1 MPTIARAL
9 AVLLFPAVAALHA
22 QSTQGVI
29 FGLVTDLREGTPVAG
44 AAVSCERQE
53 SSASVLVHA
62 DAAGRYTLSP
72 LSPGTYRLRVSADG
86 YQPRELH
93 QLRLPVAGFLE
104 IDFRL
109 RPLEDVW
116 EQGQYRSVV
125 LPGARS
131 VVTFYGPDLDAS
143 RSQELERFK
152 GELGNLEATVSQ
164 VIDSDVLARLP
175 LAGRDVY
182 TFLVTQ
188 PGVTA
193 DTGTARGLGL
203 SAGGQRPSA
212 SGFLM
217 DGVEN
222 NNYLVTGPG
231 VTVSPEMVQEYRIS
245 TNNFGAEYG
254 RTSGYLANAITRAG
268 GTSWHG
274 SAYTYLKNEAL
285 NANGFQEN
293 LAGFRRN
300 KLRESYRGLALG
312 GPVVR
317 ERVFVSG
324 NLEYL
329 RNDGRQDP
337 VRLLLPTTRFVD
349 FTAPG
354 SVARGLLK
362 QYPAPPV
369 TMRNLPVAEVEFAAP
384 VTLDR
389 SLATLRTDA
398 PLAGRRH
405 RLLARLSITRLGR
418 PDFIW
423 TPYQGFNTPLRQ
435 NSTGTMVSV
444 LSSLTGSLTHE
455 VRAGWNSDEL
465 RFDRPHPEIPSLAVS
480 DGLVLPGSPAFY
492 SYRNHG
498 RTVEI
503 VDNVQWVRSRH
514 IVKSGATILLRSPEG
529 YLTAGRDGLF
539 VFPTYFE
546 FFLDQP
552 SLFGIAV
559 SRQGLP
565 ELAIPRYDRRYSNR
579 QFAAFAQDSCRVS
592 SRLLLNVGVRYEYF
606 GAPRNTGPEQD
617 TLLEF
622 GSGGSLAERL
632 VTARLKAGSD
642 RLYDPDANNL
652 AVRFGFSWKPL
663 QDARTLL
670 RGSYGIFYDRPF
682 DNLWQNIR
690 SNSFV
695 LAWFDPG
702 YRAIDYLAPRADVLA
717 AQRGK
722 GFPQDFPNLTAYQ
735 PGLRDAYAQ
744 SYFAGLQ
751 RQFSDTLLIEVNG
764 TGTLGRK
771 LITTDLI
778 NRPGAAYPSN
788 WALPYVSYRANQ
800 GASAYHGLTVTARYR
815 DGARQF
821 HAAYTW
827 SHTLDNQSEP
837 LAGDFF
843 NLDFTRNTPG
853 AGRPVQAAFSR
864 QFDSRA
870 DRGNS
875 DFDQRHNL
883 VFFSMWELPG
893 ALRQWKVAQIAAIR
907 SGFPYTVF
915 ASGEGAEV
923 ILNNRAD
930 IAGPAATDRSAPGGR
945 QLLEAASFRPPAGG
959 ALGNT
964 GRNAFRGPGLF
975 NIDLSLSRTFHL
987 PLTGERLS
995 VTFRADAFNLLN
1007 HANLN
1012 NPDPFLDSETF
1023 GLALYGRRGRRSGF
1037 PALAPF
1043 DETARQVQLLVRI
1056 EF

>member
-1 MPTIARAL
+1 MHEIARAL
-9 AVLLFPAVAALHA
+9 AGFLLAALALHA

-29 FGLVTDLREGTPVAG
+29 FGRVTDLREGIPVAG
-44 AAVSCERQE
+44 AAVSYERIE
-53 SSASVLVHA
+53 SRASGQMEA
-62 DAAGRYTLSP
+62 DAAGNYTLAS
-72 LSPGTYRLRVSADG
+72 LTPGAYRLRASAEG
-86 YQPRELH
+86 YQPREFYD
-93 QLRLPVAGFLE
+93 LRLPVAGFLE

-131 VVTFYGPDLDAS
+131 VVTFYGPDLDRS
-143 RSQELERFK
+143 RSQELERVSSEP
-152 GELGNLEATVSQ
+152 GSLEATVSQ
-164 VIDSDVLARLP
+164 VIASEVLSRLP
-175 LAGRDVY
+175 LAGRDAY

-193 DTGTARGLGL
+193 DTTTARGLGL

-212 SGFLM
+212 SAFLM

-231 VTVSPEMVQEYRIS
+231 VTVSPEMVEEYRIS
-245 TNNFGAEYG
+245 TNNFSAEYG
-254 RTSGYLANAITRAG
+254 RSSGYLANAITRG
-268 GTSWHG
+268 GGARWHG
-274 SAYTYLKNEAL
+274 SAYTYIKNEAL

-293 LAGFRRN
+293 LAGLRRN

-312 GPVVR
+312 GPVAPR
-317 ERVFVSG
+317 RVFASG

-329 RNDGRQDP
+329 RNAGRQDP
-337 VRLLLPTTRFVD
+337 VRLLAPTTRFIE
-349 FTAPG
+349 FTAPQ
-354 SVARGLLK
+354 SVARRLLEM
-362 QYPAPPV
+362 YPAPPV
-369 TMRNLPVAEVEFAAP
+369 TVRNLPVAEVEFAPPA
-384 VTLDR
+384 TLDR
-389 SLATLRTDA
+389 YLATLRGDA
-398 PLAGRRH
+398 PLAGGRH
-405 RLLARLSITRLGR
+405 RLLARTSMARLER
-418 PDFIW
+418 PDFMW
-423 TPYQGFNTPLRQ
+423 SPYKDFSTPLRE
-435 NSTGTMVSV
+435 NSTGAMVSV

-455 VRAGWNSDEL
+455 VRGGWNSDDL

-492 SYRNHG
+492 SYRNRG

-503 VDNVQWVRSRH
+503 VDNVQAVRGRHILKTGATVLVRS
-514 IVKSGATILLRSPEG
+514 LDG

-546 FFLDQP
+546 FILDQP

-559 SRQGLP
+559 SRQALP

-579 QFAAFAQDSCRVS
+579 QFAAFLQDSFRVS
-592 SRLLLNVGVRYEYF
+592 SRLFLNAGVRYEYF
-606 GAPRNTGPEQD
+606 GAPRNTGAEKD
-617 TLLEF
+617 TLVEL

-632 VTARLKAGSD
+632 VGARLKPGGE

-652 AVRFGFSWKPL
+652 AVRFGFSWKPRE
-663 QDARTLL
+663 DRRTLL

-695 LAWFDPG
+695 LALFSPG
-702 YRAIDYLAPRADVLA
+702 ARGLDYLAPRADVLA
-717 AQRGK
+717 AQQGK
-722 GFPQDFPNLTAYQ
+722 SFPEDFPNLTAYQ

-744 SYFAGLQ
+744 SYFLGVQ
-751 RQFSDTLLIEVNG
+751 RQVSEALVIEVNG

-778 NRPGAAYPSN
+778 NRPSAVIPWN
-788 WALPYVSYRANQ
+788 PELPYVSYRGNQ
-800 GASAYHGLTVTARYR
+800 GTSAYHGLTVVAHYR
-815 DGARQF
+815 NGARQF

-843 NLDFTRNTPG
+843 NLDFTRATPG
-853 AGRPVQAAFSR
+853 TGRPVQAAFSR

-883 VFFSMWELPG
+883 VLYSMWDLPG
-893 ALRQWKVAQIAAIR
+893 RLREWKVAGIAAVR

-915 ASGEGAEV
+915 ASEPGAEV

-930 IAGPAATDRSAPGGR
+930 LMRPAAVDRPAAGGR
-945 QLLEAASFRPPAGG
+945 QLLDAASFSPPAAGT
-959 ALGNT
+959 LGNT
-964 GRNAFRGPGLF
+964 GRNAFRGPGMF
-975 NIDLSLSRTFHL
+975 NIDVSLSRRFRL
-987 PLTGERLS
+987 PFAGERVS

-1012 NPDPFLDSETF
+1012 NPDPFLDSESF
-1023 GLALYGRRGRRSGF
+1023 GVALYGRLGRRSGF

-1043 DETARQVQLLVRI
+1043 DETARQVQVLVRV

>member
-1 MPTIARAL
+1 MHEIARAL
-9 AVLLFPAVAALHA
+9 AGVLAAALILSA

-29 FGLVTDLREGTPVAG
+29 FGRVTDLREGIPVAG
-44 AAVSCERQE
+44 AAVSYERSE
-53 SSASVLVHA
+53 SRASGSVPT
-62 DAAGRYTLSP
+62 DAAGMYTLSS
-72 LSPGTYRLRVSADG
+72 LTPGAYRLRVSANG

-93 QLRLPVAGFLE
+93 DLRLPVAGFLE
-104 IDFRL
+104 LDFRL

-125 LPGARS
+125 LPGTRS
-131 VVTFYGPDLDAS
+131 VVTFYGPDLDTS
-143 RSQELERFK
+143 RSQELERVR

-164 VIDSDVLARLP
+164 VIDSDVLSRLP

-193 DTGTARGLGL
+193 DTTTARGLGL

-217 DGVEN
+217 DGIEN

-231 VTVSPEMVQEYRIS
+231 VTVSPEMVEEYRIS
-245 TNNFGAEYG
+245 TNNFSAEYG

-268 GTSWHG
+268 GARWHASG
-274 SAYTYLKNEAL
+274 YTYIKNEAL

-293 LAGFRRN
+293 LTGFRRN
-300 KLRESYRGLALG
+300 KLRESYRGLALS
-312 GPVVR
+312 GPVAPQ
-317 ERVFVSG
+317 RVFASG

-329 RNDGRQDP
+329 RNAGRQDP
-337 VRLLLPTTRFVD
+337 VRLLLPTTRFGD
-349 FTAPG
+349 FTAPR
-354 SVARGLLK
+354 SVARRLLE

-369 TMRNLPVAEVEFAAP
+369 TVRNLPVAELEFAPP
-384 VTLDR
+384 VTLNR
-389 SLATLRTDA
+389 YLATLRADA
-398 PLAGRRH
+398 PLAGGRH
-405 RLLARLSITRLGR
+405 RLLARTSIARLER

-423 TPYQGFNTPLRQ
+423 TPYKDFSTPLRQ
-435 NSTGTMVSV
+435 NSTGAMLSV
-444 LSSLTGSLTHE
+444 LSSLTGNLTHE
-455 VRAGWNSDEL
+455 LRAGWNSDDL

-498 RTVEI
+498 HTLEF
-503 VDNVQWVRSRH
+503 VDNVQSVRGRH
-514 IVKSGATILLRSPEG
+514 ILKSGATVLLRSLDG

-539 VFPTYFE
+539 LFPTYFE
-546 FFLDQP
+546 FILDQP

-559 SRQGLP
+559 SRQELP
-565 ELAIPRYDRRYSNR
+565 ELAMPRYDRRYSNR
-579 QFAAFAQDSCRVS
+579 QFAAFLQDSFRVS
-592 SRLLLNVGVRYEYF
+592 SRLFLNAGVRYEYF
-606 GAPRNTGPEQD
+606 GAPRNTGVEKD
-617 TLLEF
+617 TLVEL

-632 VTARLKAGSD
+632 VRSRLKPGGD
-642 RLYDPDANNL
+642 QLYDADANNFAL
-652 AVRFGFSWKPL
+652 RFGFSFRPL
-663 QDARTLL
+663 QDRRTLL

-695 LAWFDPG
+695 LALFSPG
-702 YRAIDYLAPRADVLA
+702 SRAIDYLAPRADVLA

-722 GFPQDFPNLTAYQ
+722 SFPQDFPNLTAYQ

-744 SYFAGLQ
+744 SYFVGLQ
-751 RQFSDTLLIEVNG
+751 RQVSDALFIEVNG

-778 NRPGAAYPSN
+778 NRPGALSPWN
-788 WALPYVSYRANQ
+788 PALPYVSYRGNQ
-800 GASAYHGLTVTARYR
+800 GTSTYHGLTVAARYR
-815 DGARQF
+815 NGPRQF

-853 AGRPVQAAFSR
+853 VGRPVQAAFSR

-883 VFFSMWELPG
+883 VFFSMWDLPG
-893 ALRQWKVAQIAAIR
+893 PLRQWKVAQIAALR

-915 ASGEGAEV
+915 ASQAGPEV

-930 IAGPAATDRSAPGGR
+930 LIGRATVDGPAQGGR
-945 QLLEAASFRPPAGG
+945 QLLDAASFSPPAPG

-975 NIDLSLSRTFHL
+975 NIDLSVSRTFRL
-987 PLTGERLS
+987 PFAGERLS

-1037 PALAPF
+1037 PALTPF
-1043 DETARQVQLLVRI
+1043 DETARQIQLLLRI